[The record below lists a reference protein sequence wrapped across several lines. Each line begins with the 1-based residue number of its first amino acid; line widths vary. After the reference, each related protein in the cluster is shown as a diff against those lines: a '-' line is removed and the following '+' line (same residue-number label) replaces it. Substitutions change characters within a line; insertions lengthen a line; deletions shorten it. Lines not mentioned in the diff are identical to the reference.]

1 MSLVEYIDIFKE
13 YLLSYK
19 EKIESYSFNE
29 KLNFCFLFS
38 IYYLYF
44 TGLVLSYYLFEVLK
58 SIYLPFLVVFLSFK
72 KRITWKKRI
81 G

>member
-1 MSLVEYIDIFKE
+1 MNLIRYIEIFKK
-13 YLLSYK
+13 YFLSYK
-19 EKIESYSFNE
+19 EKIENYDFNE
-29 KLNFCFLFS
+29 KLNFCLLFS

-44 TGLVLSYYLFEVLK
+44 TGLVLSYYLLEVLK